1 MASKAEESRARAELK
16 FDKGQKAMRESDKVW
31 AQYEAEGRAVRAK
44 TERLK
49 MLRLAK
55 EAAESEAAAQAP
67 PVKKAPV
74 RKAKV
79 RTA

>member
-1 MASKAEESRARAELK
+1 MASKAEETRARAEQK

-49 MLRLAK
+49 LLRLAK
-55 EAAESEAAAQAP
+55 EAAETEAAAQRP
-67 PVKKAPV
+67 VVKKPAA

-79 RTA
+79 STA